1 MQIIDDFLPE
11 NQFLEIQK
19 ALLSANFPWYYAN
32 SVVSKDLDLLC
43 DEKYNYQFGHSFYRD
58 YTFQSEYAKL
68 LFPILERLQPIA
80 ITRIK
85 GILLP
90 RTEETVT
97 HGYHIDNP
105 YNTKVAIYYVNTNNG
120 YTKFAEGPTVDS
132 ISNRIV
138 IFNSDEYHTGAT
150 CTDEKVRVAINFNY
164 F

>member
-1 MQIIDDFLPE
+1 MQIVDDFLPK
-11 NQFLEIQK
+11 NQFLEIQNT
-19 ALLSANFPWYYAN
+19 LLSANFPWYYAN
-32 SVVSKDLDLLC
+32 SVVSTNLLC
-43 DEKYNYQFGHSFYRD
+43 EEKYNYQFGHSFYRD

-68 LFPILERLQPIA
+68 LFPILEWLQPIA

-90 RTEETVT
+90 RTEKTIE
-97 HGYHIDNP
+97 HGYHIDNSFD
-105 YNTKVAIYYVNTNNG
+105 TKVAIYYVNTNNG
-120 YTKFAEGPTVDS
+120 YTKFSEGSKVDS

-138 IFNSDEYHTGAT
+138 IFNSSEYHTGAT